1 MIRPVTPALTPAL
14 TAAFIAA
21 AFLIAGCGRQAPTD
35 GAAEAPVA
43 AAGNGDAAAGV
54 GSGEINVYS
63 GRHYDSDL
71 AIFDAFTAETGIKVN
86 VIEAAGD
93 ALIERLALE
102 GEASPADLYITADAG
117 MLWRAKERGV
127 LRAIED
133 DAVLARTP
141 AQFRD
146 PEGEWAGLSK
156 RARVIIYNRE
166 AGAPEGLD
174 TYDDLADPSLRGMI
188 CVRSSTN
195 VYNQS
200 LLASIIAHQG
210 RDAGLQWAKGV
221 AGNFARAPEGNDT
234 AQIEAV
240 AAGLCRVG
248 IVNSYYIARYAGV
261 EDADAAAI
269 GAKIGV
275 IFPNQETTGTH
286 VNVSGA
292 GVARHAPNAAN
303 AEMLIAYLL
312 RDEVQG
318 AFALGNNEY
327 PVVAGVAAAGPV
339 AELGAFREDGLDM
352 ALLGENQTEAV
363 KVFDEAG
370 WQ

>member
-1 MIRPVTPALTPAL
+1 MRSLFLLSLVVLAAACGRSSPAAP
-14 TAAFIAA
+14 TAA
-21 AFLIAGCGRQAPTD
+21 
-35 GAAEAPVA
+35 
-43 AAGNGDAAAGV
+43 GDP
-54 GSGEINVYS
+54 GEVNIYS

-102 GEASPADLYITADAG
+102 GEASPADLFLTADAG
-117 MLWRAKERGV
+117 MLWRAKSRGV
-127 LRAIED
+127 LRPIADEG
-133 DAVLARTP
+133 VLARAP
-141 AQFRD
+141 EQFRD
-146 PEGEWAGLSK
+146 PEGEWVGLSK
-156 RARVIIYNRE
+156 RARVIIYNKQ

-174 TYDDLADPSLRGMI
+174 AYEDLADPSLRGTI

-200 LLASIIAHQG
+200 LLAAIVARQG
-210 RDAGLQWAKGV
+210 REAALDWARGV
-221 AGNFARAPEGNDT
+221 AANFAREPEGNDT

-240 AAGLCRVG
+240 AAGICRLGV
-248 IVNSYYIARYAGV
+248 VNTYYVARYDGTG
-261 EDADAAAI
+261 DAAKDSI
-269 GAKIGV
+269 GASIGV

-292 GVARHAPNAAN
+292 GVARHAPNPEG
-303 AEMLIAYLL
+303 AEKLLAYLL

-327 PVVAGVAAAGPV
+327 PVVAGVPASGPV
-339 AELGAFREDGLDM
+339 AALGSFREDDLPM
-352 ALLGENQTEAV
+352 AALGENQAEAV

-370 WQ
+370 WK

>member
-1 MIRPVTPALTPAL
+1 MRRLALFAALFL
-14 TAAFIAA
+14 TAACGQQSPADAPAA
-21 AFLIAGCGRQAPTD
+21 TGAG
-35 GAAEAPVA
+35 EV
-43 AAGNGDAAAGV
+43 N
-54 GSGEINVYS
+54 IYS

-102 GEASPADLYITADAG
+102 GAASPADLFITADAG

-127 LRAIED
+127 LRAISD
-133 DAVLARTP
+133 DAVLARAP

-146 PEGEWAGLSK
+146 PEGEWVGLSK
-156 RARVIIYNRE
+156 RARVIIYNKD
-166 AGAPEGLD
+166 AGAPAGLD
-174 TYDDLADPSLRGMI
+174 AYEDLADPSLRGMI

-200 LLASIIAHQG
+200 LLAAIIAHKG
-210 RDAGLQWAKGV
+210 RDAALEWAKGV
-221 AGNFARAPEGNDT
+221 VANFAREPEGNDT

-240 AAGLCRVG
+240 AAGLCRVAV
-248 IVNSYYIARYAGV
+248 VNTYYVARYAGTG
-261 EDADAAAI
+261 DAAKDAI

-292 GVARHAPNAAN
+292 GVARHAPNPEG
-303 AEMLIAYLL
+303 AEKLLAYLL

-327 PVVAGVAAAGPV
+327 PVVAGVPAAGPV
-339 AELGAFREDGLDM
+339 AALGGLREDDLPM
-352 ALLGENQTEAV
+352 AALGENQAEAV

-370 WQ
+370 WK

>member
-1 MIRPVTPALTPAL
+1 MRRLALLAAL
-14 TAAFIAA
+14 LLAA
-21 AFLIAGCGRQAPTD
+21 ACGQKSPAGAPAAQ
-35 GAAEAPVA
+35 GAGAV
-43 AAGNGDAAAGV
+43 N
-54 GSGEINVYS
+54 IYS

-102 GEASPADLYITADAG
+102 GAASPADLFLTADAG

-127 LRAIED
+127 LRPISDET
-133 DAVLARTP
+133 VLARAP

-146 PEGEWAGLSK
+146 AQGAWVGLSK
-156 RARVIIYNRE
+156 RARVIIYNK
-166 AGAPEGLD
+166 APGAPEGLD
-174 TYDDLADPSLRGMI
+174 AYEDLADPSLHGTI

-200 LLASIIAHQG
+200 LLAAIIARQG
-210 RDAGLQWAKGV
+210 RDAALQWTKGV
-221 AGNFARAPEGNDT
+221 VANFAREPEGNDT

-240 AAGLCRVG
+240 AAGLCRIAV
-248 IVNSYYIARYAGV
+248 VNTYYVARYVGTG
-261 EDADAAAI
+261 DAAKDAI
-269 GAKIGV
+269 GDKIGV
-275 IFPNQETTGTH
+275 IFPNQQTTGAH

-292 GVARHAPNAAN
+292 GVARHAPNAEG
-303 AEMLIAYLL
+303 AEKLLAYLL
-312 RDEVQG
+312 RDDVQG

-327 PVVAGVAAAGPV
+327 PVVAGVPAAGPV
-339 AELGAFREDGLDM
+339 AALGSFREDDLPM
-352 ALLGENQTEAV
+352 TALGENQAEAV

-370 WQ
+370 WK